1 MRTSV
6 LYFLGFLSLCSAE
19 ISAQRQQVTEFYRP
33 PLDIPM
39 EGKITYSYIVGKD
52 GDNIKDGPLSIKASI
67 NNFQRYVQL
76 QKMTING
83 NYNLTANY
91 KNGNMN
97 GALALNSRTTYT
109 HGSRSQVESF
119 TLNGNFKDGIP
130 NGNFVANY
138 VTTVEAKM
146 NVNYNNGKLVGPYMV
161 DYSTA
166 LVDREAIKGT
176 LTQNGELTGR
186 WDFNYIDE
194 RFTYT
199 FLKGVRLSS
208 SGKDSSTPPALV
220 EKARQLANGTITEE
234 KLREQGIMVFEDSIN
249 LGIHTNRI
257 ILRDNVISFRD
268 LRGCD
273 FSTPNFKKFKYLKKM
288 EYLTD
293 EGFNVLISSI
303 RKAIIEND
311 YNVDN
316 FDKLVQCNDHFE
328 RTIATDERGMK
339 YVKTGAYY
347 YYLTTAGEFNGTSID
362 RFYLTKEQAAVL
374 PGKIDEIKRET
385 AVGLMDFLKIA
396 YENEFDRKFGIM
408 KRFDSANPTIKEI
421 TQLYANLSTVRMDT
435 LQTTDD
441 KEFMILEAKNGVFY
455 VKKSAA
461 DELEN
466 YKAKIN
472 QIRRETAVGL
482 MDFLKIAYE
491 NEFDRKFGIMKRFD
505 SANPTI
511 KDITQLYDNLSY
523 VRMDTLQ
530 TTTDKEFMIL
540 EAKNGVFYVKKTAAD
555 ELENYKTKLLNL
567 SKDYF
572 TKLYQQNITIDYNES
587 IMSNIKNLDSILQSL
602 NYLVNKS
609 STSMAYN
616 DYAYK
621 YFCTDGVEDQELW
634 KLELGKRIKKFT
646 KITHIRLTGIDNDTV
661 YCEFTKKGKEVY
673 QTSLKIKDNK
683 ILVTSID
690 FEGAKLISGE

>member
-6 LYFLGFLSLCSAE
+6 LYFLGFLSFCSSE
-19 ISAQRQQVTEFYRP
+19 ISAQRQQVIEFYRP

-91 KNGNMN
+91 KNGDMN
-97 GALALNSRTTYT
+97 GALSLNSRTTYT

-146 NVNYNNGKLVGPYMV
+146 NVNYNNGKLVGSYMV

-234 KLREQGIMVFEDSIN
+234 KLREQGIMVFEDSID

-273 FSTPNFKKFKYLKKM
+273 FSTPNFKKFKYLEKV

-347 YYLTTAGEFNGTSID
+347 YYLTTAGEFKGTSID
-362 RFYLTKEQAAVL
+362 RFYLTKEQAAAL

-385 AVGLMDFLKIA
+385 AIGLMDYLKITSD
-396 YENEFDRKFGIM
+396 Y
-408 KRFDSANPTIKEI
+408 
-421 TQLYANLSTVRMDT
+421 
-435 LQTTDD
+435 
-441 KEFMILEAKNGVFY
+441 
-455 VKKSAA
+455 
-461 DELEN
+461 
-466 YKAKIN
+466 
-472 QIRRETAVGL
+472 
-482 MDFLKIAYE
+482 
-491 NEFDRKFGIMKRFD
+491 EFDRKFGIMKRFD

-511 KDITQLYDNLSY
+511 KDITQLYDNLST

-530 TTTDKEFMIL
+530 TTSDKEFMIL
-540 EAKNGVFYVKKTAAD
+540 EAKNGVFYVKKSAAD

-572 TKLYQQNITIDYNES
+572 AKLYQQNITMDYNES
-587 IMSNIKNLDSILQSL
+587 IIGNIKNLDSILQSL

-646 KITHIRLTGIDNDTV
+646 KITHIRLTRIDNDTV

-673 QTSLKIKDNK
+673 QTSVKIKDNK

>member
-1 MRTSV
+1 MAHVRRWR
-6 LYFLGFLSLCSAE
+6 A
-19 ISAQRQQVTEFYRP
+19 
-33 PLDIPM
+33 
-39 EGKITYSYIVGKD
+39 
-52 GDNIKDGPLSIKASI
+52 
-67 NNFQRYVQL
+67 
-76 QKMTING
+76 
-83 NYNLTANY
+83 
-91 KNGNMN
+91 
-97 GALALNSRTTYT
+97 
-109 HGSRSQVESF
+109 F

-234 KLREQGIMVFEDSIN
+234 KLREQGIMVFEDSID

-257 ILRDNVISFRD
+257 ILRDNIISFRD

-273 FSTPNFKKFKYLKKM
+273 FSTPNFKKFKYLEKV

-293 EGFNVLISSI
+293 EGFNYLISTV
-303 RKAIIEND
+303 RNAIVRNEYNIND
-311 YNVDN
+311 
-316 FDKLVQCNDHFE
+316 FGTLSSSNDHFE
-328 RTIATDERGMK
+328 RVIGTDDKGLK
-339 YVKTGAYY
+339 YVKAQNWIYH
-347 YYLTTAGEFNGTSID
+347 LTTIGEFKGKLYD
-362 RFYLTKEQAAVL
+362 KVYLTKAQAAAL
-374 PGKIDEIKRET
+374 PGKIDEIKRE
-385 AVGLMDFLKIA
+385 I
-396 YENEFDRKFGIM
+396 
-408 KRFDSANPTIKEI
+408 
-421 TQLYANLSTVRMDT
+421 
-435 LQTTDD
+435 
-441 KEFMILEAKNGVFY
+441 
-455 VKKSAA
+455 
-461 DELEN
+461 
-466 YKAKIN
+466 
-472 QIRRETAVGL
+472 AVGL

-511 KDITQLYDNLSY
+511 KDITQLYDNLST

-530 TTTDKEFMIL
+530 TTADKEFMIL
-540 EAKNGVFYVKKTAAD
+540 ETKTGVFYVKKSAAD

-587 IMSNIKNLDSILQSL
+587 IIGNIKNLDSILQCL

-621 YFCTDGVEDQELW
+621 YFCTDGVEDQEYW

-646 KITHIRLTGIDNDTV
+646 KITHICLTGIDNDTV
-661 YCEFTKKGKEVY
+661 YCEFTRKGKEVY
-673 QTSLKIKDNK
+673 QTSVKIKDNK

>member
-1 MRTSV
+1 MRSSV

-52 GDNIKDGPLSIKASI
+52 GENIKDGPLSIKASL
-67 NNFQRYVQL
+67 NNFERYVQL

-97 GALALNSRTTYT
+97 GTLALNSRTTYT

-176 LTQNGELTGR
+176 LTQSGELTGR

-347 YYLTTAGEFNGTSID
+347 YYLTTAGEFKGTSID
-362 RFYLTKEQAAVL
+362 RFYLTKEQAAAL

-385 AVGLMDFLKIA
+385 AIGLMDYLKINSD
-396 YENEFDRKFGIM
+396 Y
-408 KRFDSANPTIKEI
+408 
-421 TQLYANLSTVRMDT
+421 
-435 LQTTDD
+435 
-441 KEFMILEAKNGVFY
+441 
-455 VKKSAA
+455 
-461 DELEN
+461 
-466 YKAKIN
+466 
-472 QIRRETAVGL
+472 
-482 MDFLKIAYE
+482 
-491 NEFDRKFGIMKRFD
+491 EFDRKFGIMKRFD

-587 IMSNIKNLDSILQSL
+587 IMSNIKNLDSILQCL

-621 YFCTDGVEDQELW
+621 YFCTDGVEDQEFW

>member
-6 LYFLGFLSLCSAE
+6 LYFLGFLSFCSSE
-19 ISAQRQQVTEFYRP
+19 ISAQRQQVIEFYRP

-91 KNGNMN
+91 KNGDMN
-97 GALALNSRTTYT
+97 GALSLNSRTTYT

-146 NVNYNNGKLVGPYMV
+146 NVNYNNGKLVGSYMV

-234 KLREQGIMVFEDSIN
+234 KLREQGIMVFEDSID

-347 YYLTTAGEFNGTSID
+347 YYLTTAGEFKGTSID
-362 RFYLTKEQAAVL
+362 RFYLTKEQAAAL

-385 AVGLMDFLKIA
+385 AIGLMDFLKIA
-396 YENEFDRKFGIM
+396 YDYEFDRKFGIM

-421 TQLYANLSTVRMDT
+421 TQLY
-435 LQTTDD
+435 
-441 KEFMILEAKNGVFY
+441 
-455 VKKSAA
+455 
-461 DELEN
+461 
-466 YKAKIN
+466 
-472 QIRRETAVGL
+472 
-482 MDFLKIAYE
+482 
-491 NEFDRKFGIMKRFD
+491 
-505 SANPTI
+505 
-511 KDITQLYDNLSY
+511 DNLSS

-540 EAKNGVFYVKKTAAD
+540 EAKNGVYYVKKSAAE
-555 ELENYKTKLLNL
+555 ELDNYKTKLLNL

-572 TKLYQQNITIDYNES
+572 AKLYQQNITIDYNES
-587 IMSNIKNLDSILQSL
+587 IMSNIKNLDSILQCL

-646 KITHIRLTGIDNDTV
+646 KITHIRLTRIDNDTV

-673 QTSLKIKDNK
+673 QTSVKIKDNK

>member
-91 KNGNMN
+91 KNGDMN
-97 GALALNSRTTYT
+97 GALSLNSRTTYT

-220 EKARQLANGTITEE
+220 EKARQFANGTITEE
-234 KLREQGIMVFEDSIN
+234 KLRGQGIMVFEDSID

-273 FSTPNFKKFKYLKKM
+273 FSTPNFKKFKYLEKV

-293 EGFNVLISSI
+293 EGFNVLINSI
-303 RKAIIEND
+303 RNAIIEND

-347 YYLTTAGEFNGTSID
+347 YYLTTAGEFKGKSID
-362 RFYLTKEQAAVL
+362 RFYLTKEQAAAL

-385 AVGLMDFLKIA
+385 AVGLMDFLKITSD
-396 YENEFDRKFGIM
+396 Y
-408 KRFDSANPTIKEI
+408 
-421 TQLYANLSTVRMDT
+421 
-435 LQTTDD
+435 
-441 KEFMILEAKNGVFY
+441 
-455 VKKSAA
+455 
-461 DELEN
+461 
-466 YKAKIN
+466 
-472 QIRRETAVGL
+472 
-482 MDFLKIAYE
+482 
-491 NEFDRKFGIMKRFD
+491 EFDRKFGIMKRFD

-511 KDITQLYDNLSY
+511 KDITQLYANLST

-530 TTTDKEFMIL
+530 TTSDKEFMIL
-540 EAKNGVFYVKKTAAD
+540 ETKTGVFYVKKTAAD

-587 IMSNIKNLDSILQSL
+587 IIGNIKNLDSILQSL

-621 YFCTDGVEDQELW
+621 YFCTDGVEDQEFW

-673 QTSLKIKDNK
+673 QTSVKIKGNK

>member
-1 MRTSV
+1 MRSSV

-52 GDNIKDGPLSIKASI
+52 GENIKDGPLSIKASL
-67 NNFQRYVQL
+67 NNFERYVQL

-97 GALALNSRTTYT
+97 GALTLNSRTTYT

-176 LTQNGELTGR
+176 LTQSGELTGR

-347 YYLTTAGEFNGTSID
+347 YYLTTAGEFKGTSID

-396 YENEFDRKFGIM
+396 YD
-408 KRFDSANPTIKEI
+408 
-421 TQLYANLSTVRMDT
+421 Y
-435 LQTTDD
+435 
-441 KEFMILEAKNGVFY
+441 
-455 VKKSAA
+455 
-461 DELEN
+461 
-466 YKAKIN
+466 
-472 QIRRETAVGL
+472 
-482 MDFLKIAYE
+482 
-491 NEFDRKFGIMKRFD
+491 EFDRKFGIMKRFD

-511 KDITQLYDNLSY
+511 KDITQLYDNLSS

-572 TKLYQQNITIDYNES
+572 AKLYQQNITIDYNES

-621 YFCTDGVEDQELW
+621 YFCTDGVEDQEFW

>member
-91 KNGNMN
+91 KNGDMN
-97 GALALNSRTTYT
+97 GALSLNSRTTYT

-176 LTQNGELTGR
+176 LTQSGELTGR

-199 FLKGVRLSS
+199 FLKGVRLGS

-234 KLREQGIMVFEDSIN
+234 KLRGQGIMVFEDSID
-249 LGIHTNRI
+249 LGVHTNRI

-347 YYLTTAGEFNGTSID
+347 YYLTTAGEFKGTSID
-362 RFYLTKEQAAVL
+362 RFYLTKEQAAAL
-374 PGKIDEIKRET
+374 PGKIDGIKRET
-385 AVGLMDFLKIA
+385 AVGLMDFLK
-396 YENEFDRKFGIM
+396 
-408 KRFDSANPTIKEI
+408 T
-421 TQLYANLSTVRMDT
+421 
-435 LQTTDD
+435 
-441 KEFMILEAKNGVFY
+441 
-455 VKKSAA
+455 
-461 DELEN
+461 
-466 YKAKIN
+466 
-472 QIRRETAVGL
+472 
-482 MDFLKIAYE
+482 AYE

-511 KDITQLYDNLSY
+511 KDITQLYDNLST

-540 EAKNGVFYVKKTAAD
+540 ETKTGVFYVKKSAAD

-587 IMSNIKNLDSILQSL
+587 IIGNIKNLDSILQSL

-646 KITHIRLTGIDNDTV
+646 KITHIRLTRIDNDTV

-673 QTSLKIKDNK
+673 QTSVKIKDNK

>member
-6 LYFLGFLSLCSAE
+6 LFYIGILLLSSAE

-33 PLDIPM
+33 PLNVPM

-52 GDNIKDGPLSIKASI
+52 GDNIKDGPLSIKASL
-67 NNFQRYVQL
+67 NNFERYVQL

-91 KNGNMN
+91 KNGDMN
-97 GALALNSRTTYT
+97 GALTLNSRTTYT

-119 TLNGNFKDGIP
+119 TLKGNFKNGIP

-303 RKAIIEND
+303 RNAIIEND

-339 YVKTGAYY
+339 YVKTGAYF
-347 YYLTTAGEFNGTSID
+347 YYLTTAGEFKGTSID
-362 RFYLTKEQAAVL
+362 RFYLTKEQAAAL

-385 AVGLMDFLKIA
+385 AVGLMNFLKIA
-396 YENEFDRKFGIM
+396 YD
-408 KRFDSANPTIKEI
+408 
-421 TQLYANLSTVRMDT
+421 Y
-435 LQTTDD
+435 
-441 KEFMILEAKNGVFY
+441 
-455 VKKSAA
+455 
-461 DELEN
+461 
-466 YKAKIN
+466 
-472 QIRRETAVGL
+472 
-482 MDFLKIAYE
+482 
-491 NEFDRKFGIMKRFD
+491 EFDRKFGIMKRFD

-511 KDITQLYDNLSY
+511 KDITQLYANLST

-530 TTTDKEFMIL
+530 TTADKEFMIL
-540 EAKNGVFYVKKTAAD
+540 ETKNGIFYVKKSAAD

-587 IMSNIKNLDSILQSL
+587 IIGNIKNLDSILQCL

-621 YFCTDGVEDQELW
+621 YFCTDGVEDQEYW

-646 KITHIRLTGIDNDTV
+646 KITHIRLTGIENDTV
-661 YCEFTKKGKEVY
+661 YCEFTRKDKEVY
-673 QTSLKIKDNK
+673 QTSVKIKDNK
-683 ILVTSID
+683 ILVVSID
-690 FEGAKLISGE
+690 FDGAKLISGE

>member
-67 NNFQRYVQL
+67 NNFERYVQL

-97 GALALNSRTTYT
+97 GALSLNSRTTYT

-138 VTTVEAKM
+138 ETTVEAKM

-208 SGKDSSTPPALV
+208 SSKDSSTPPALV

-234 KLREQGIMVFEDSIN
+234 KLREQGIMVFEDSID
-249 LGIHTNRI
+249 LGVHTNRI

-273 FSTPNFKKFKYLKKM
+273 FSTPNFKKFKYLEKV

-293 EGFNVLISSI
+293 EGFNYLISTV
-303 RKAIIEND
+303 RNAIVRNEYNIND
-311 YNVDN
+311 
-316 FDKLVQCNDHFE
+316 FGTLSSSNDHFE
-328 RTIATDERGMK
+328 RVIGTDDKGLK
-339 YVKTGAYY
+339 YVKAQNWIYH
-347 YYLTTAGEFNGTSID
+347 LTTIGEFKGKLYD
-362 RFYLTKEQAAVL
+362 KVYLTKAQAAAL
-374 PGKIDEIKRET
+374 PGKIDEIK
-385 AVGLMDFLKIA
+385 
-396 YENEFDRKFGIM
+396 
-408 KRFDSANPTIKEI
+408 
-421 TQLYANLSTVRMDT
+421 
-435 LQTTDD
+435 
-441 KEFMILEAKNGVFY
+441 
-455 VKKSAA
+455 
-461 DELEN
+461 
-466 YKAKIN
+466 
-472 QIRRETAVGL
+472 RETAVGL

-511 KDITQLYDNLSY
+511 KDITQLYDNLST

-530 TTTDKEFMIL
+530 TTADKEFMIL
-540 EAKNGVFYVKKTAAD
+540 ETKTGVFYVKKSAAD

-587 IMSNIKNLDSILQSL
+587 IIGNIKNLDSILQCL

-673 QTSLKIKDNK
+673 QTSVKIKDNK

-690 FEGAKLISGE
+690 FEMAKLISGE

>member
-6 LYFLGFLSLCSAE
+6 LFSIGILLLSSAE
-19 ISAQRQQVTEFYRP
+19 IFAQRQQVTEFYRP
-33 PLDIPM
+33 PLDVPM

-52 GDNIKDGPLSIKASI
+52 GDNIKDGPLSIKASL
-67 NNFQRYVQL
+67 NNFERYVQL

-97 GALALNSRTTYT
+97 GTLALNSRTTYT

-146 NVNYNNGKLVGPYMV
+146 NVNYYNGKLVGPYMV

-199 FLKGVRLSS
+199 FLKGVRLST

-257 ILRDNVISFRD
+257 ILRDNVVSFRD

-303 RKAIIEND
+303 KNAIIEND

-347 YYLTTAGEFNGTSID
+347 YYLTTAGEFKGTSID
-362 RFYLTKEQAAVL
+362 RFYLTKEQAAAL
-374 PGKIDEIKRET
+374 HGKIDEIKRET
-385 AVGLMDFLKIA
+385 AVGLMDYLKIA
-396 YENEFDRKFGIM
+396 YDYEFDRKFGIM

-421 TQLYANLSTVRMDT
+421 TQLYDNLSSVRMDT
-435 LQTTDD
+435 LQTTSD

-461 DELEN
+461 EELN
-466 YKAKIN
+466 
-472 QIRRETAVGL
+472 
-482 MDFLKIAYE
+482 
-491 NEFDRKFGIMKRFD
+491 
-505 SANPTI
+505 
-511 KDITQLYDNLSY
+511 
-523 VRMDTLQ
+523 
-530 TTTDKEFMIL
+530 
-540 EAKNGVFYVKKTAAD
+540 
-555 ELENYKTKLLNL
+555 NYKTKLLNL

-572 TKLYQQNITIDYNES
+572 AKLYQQNITIDYNES
-587 IMSNIKNLDSILQSL
+587 IIGNIKNLDSILQCL

-621 YFCTDGVEDQELW
+621 YFCTDGVEDQEFW

-673 QTSLKIKDNK
+673 QTSVKIKDNK

>member
-52 GDNIKDGPLSIKASI
+52 GENIKDGPLSIKASI

-91 KNGNMN
+91 KNGDMN

-234 KLREQGIMVFEDSIN
+234 KLREQGIMVLEDSID
-249 LGIHTNRI
+249 LGVHTNRI

-273 FSTPNFKKFKYLKKM
+273 FSTPNFKKFKYLEKV

-293 EGFNVLISSI
+293 EGFNYLISTV
-303 RKAIIEND
+303 RNAIVRNEYNIND
-311 YNVDN
+311 
-316 FDKLVQCNDHFE
+316 FGTLSSSNDHFQ
-328 RTIATDERGMK
+328 RVIGTDDKGLK
-339 YVKTGAYY
+339 YVKAQNWIYH
-347 YYLTTAGEFNGTSID
+347 LTTIGEFKGKLYD
-362 RFYLTKEQAAVL
+362 KVYLTKEQAAAL
-374 PGKIDEIKRET
+374 SGKIDEIKRET
-385 AVGLMDFLKIA
+385 AIGLMDFLKIA
-396 YENEFDRKFGIM
+396 YD
-408 KRFDSANPTIKEI
+408 
-421 TQLYANLSTVRMDT
+421 Y
-435 LQTTDD
+435 
-441 KEFMILEAKNGVFY
+441 
-455 VKKSAA
+455 
-461 DELEN
+461 
-466 YKAKIN
+466 
-472 QIRRETAVGL
+472 
-482 MDFLKIAYE
+482 
-491 NEFDRKFGIMKRFD
+491 EFDRKFGIMKRFD

-511 KDITQLYDNLSY
+511 KDITQLYDNLST

-530 TTTDKEFMIL
+530 TTSDNEFMIL
-540 EAKNGVFYVKKTAAD
+540 ETKTGVFYVKKSAAD

-572 TKLYQQNITIDYNES
+572 AKLYQQNITIDYNES
-587 IMSNIKNLDSILQSL
+587 IIGNIKNLDSILQSL

>member
-1 MRTSV
+1 MRSSV

-33 PLDIPM
+33 PLGIPM

-234 KLREQGIMVFEDSIN
+234 KLRGQGIMVFEDSID

-273 FSTPNFKKFKYLKKM
+273 FSTPNFKKFKYLEKV

-293 EGFNVLISSI
+293 EGFNYLISTI
-303 RKAIIEND
+303 RNAIVRNEYNIND
-311 YNVDN
+311 
-316 FDKLVQCNDHFE
+316 FGTLSSSNDHFE
-328 RTIATDERGMK
+328 RVIGTDDKGLK
-339 YVKTGAYY
+339 YVKAQNWIYH
-347 YYLTTAGEFNGTSID
+347 LTTIGEFKGKLYD
-362 RFYLTKEQAAVL
+362 KVYLTKAQAAAL
-374 PGKIDEIKRET
+374 PGKIDEIK
-385 AVGLMDFLKIA
+385 
-396 YENEFDRKFGIM
+396 
-408 KRFDSANPTIKEI
+408 
-421 TQLYANLSTVRMDT
+421 
-435 LQTTDD
+435 
-441 KEFMILEAKNGVFY
+441 
-455 VKKSAA
+455 
-461 DELEN
+461 
-466 YKAKIN
+466 
-472 QIRRETAVGL
+472 RETAVGL

-511 KDITQLYDNLSY
+511 KDITQLYDNLST

-530 TTTDKEFMIL
+530 TTADKEFMIL
-540 EAKNGVFYVKKTAAD
+540 ETKTGVFYVKKSAAD

-572 TKLYQQNITIDYNES
+572 AKLYQQNITIDYNES
-587 IMSNIKNLDSILQSL
+587 IIGNIKSLDSILQSL

-621 YFCTDGVEDQELW
+621 YFCTDGVEDQEYW

-673 QTSLKIKDNK
+673 QTSVKIKDNK

>member
-1 MRTSV
+1 MRISV
-6 LYFLGFLSLCSAE
+6 LYLLGFLSLCSAE

-67 NNFQRYVQL
+67 NNFERYVQL

-176 LTQNGELTGR
+176 LTQSGELTGR

-234 KLREQGIMVFEDSIN
+234 KLRGQGIMVFEDSID
-249 LGIHTNRI
+249 LGVHTNRI

-273 FSTPNFKKFKYLKKM
+273 FSTPNFKKFKYLEKV

-293 EGFNVLISSI
+293 EGFDYLISTV
-303 RKAIIEND
+303 RNAIVRNEYNIND
-311 YNVDN
+311 
-316 FDKLVQCNDHFE
+316 FGTLSSSNDHFE
-328 RTIATDERGMK
+328 RVIGTDDKGLK
-339 YVKTGAYY
+339 YVKAQNWIYH
-347 YYLTTAGEFNGTSID
+347 LTTIGEFKGKLYD
-362 RFYLTKEQAAVL
+362 KVYLTKEQAAAL

-396 YENEFDRKFGIM
+396 YD
-408 KRFDSANPTIKEI
+408 
-421 TQLYANLSTVRMDT
+421 Y
-435 LQTTDD
+435 
-441 KEFMILEAKNGVFY
+441 
-455 VKKSAA
+455 
-461 DELEN
+461 
-466 YKAKIN
+466 
-472 QIRRETAVGL
+472 
-482 MDFLKIAYE
+482 
-491 NEFDRKFGIMKRFD
+491 EFDRKFGIMKRFD

-511 KDITQLYDNLSY
+511 KDITQLYANLST

-530 TTTDKEFMIL
+530 TTADKEFMIL
-540 EAKNGVFYVKKTAAD
+540 ETKTGVFYVKKSAAD

-587 IMSNIKNLDSILQSL
+587 IIGNIKNLDSILQSL

-621 YFCTDGVEDQELW
+621 YFCTDGVGDQEYW

-661 YCEFTKKGKEVY
+661 YCEFTRKGKEVY
-673 QTSLKIKDNK
+673 QTSVKIKDNK

>member
-1 MRTSV
+1 MRSSV

-67 NNFQRYVQL
+67 NNFERYVQL

-97 GALALNSRTTYT
+97 GALSLNSRTTYT

-208 SGKDSSTPPALV
+208 SSKDSSTPPALV

-234 KLREQGIMVFEDSIN
+234 KLREQGIMVFEDSID
-249 LGIHTNRI
+249 LGVHANRI

-273 FSTPNFKKFKYLKKM
+273 FSTPNFKKFKYLEKV

-293 EGFNVLISSI
+293 EGFNYLISTV
-303 RKAIIEND
+303 RNAIVRNEYNIND
-311 YNVDN
+311 
-316 FDKLVQCNDHFE
+316 FGTLSSSNDHFE
-328 RTIATDERGMK
+328 RVIGTDDKGLK
-339 YVKTGAYY
+339 YVKAQNWIYH
-347 YYLTTAGEFNGTSID
+347 LTTIGEFKGKLYD
-362 RFYLTKEQAAVL
+362 KVYLTKEQAAAL
-374 PGKIDEIKRET
+374 PGKIDGIKRET
-385 AVGLMDFLKIA
+385 AI
-396 YENEFDRKFGIM
+396 
-408 KRFDSANPTIKEI
+408 
-421 TQLYANLSTVRMDT
+421 
-435 LQTTDD
+435 
-441 KEFMILEAKNGVFY
+441 
-455 VKKSAA
+455 
-461 DELEN
+461 
-466 YKAKIN
+466 
-472 QIRRETAVGL
+472 GL

-511 KDITQLYDNLSY
+511 KDITQLYDNLST

-530 TTTDKEFMIL
+530 TTSDKEFMIL
-540 EAKNGVFYVKKTAAD
+540 EAKNGVFYVKKSAAD
-555 ELENYKTKLLNL
+555 ELDNYKTKLLNL

-587 IMSNIKNLDSILQSL
+587 IIGNIKNLDSILQSL

-621 YFCTDGVEDQELW
+621 YFCTDGVEDQKYW

-673 QTSLKIKDNK
+673 QTSVKIKDNK

>member
-6 LYFLGFLSLCSAE
+6 LYFLGFLSLYSAE

-91 KNGNMN
+91 KNGDMN
-97 GALALNSRTTYT
+97 GVLTLNSRTTYT

-234 KLREQGIMVFEDSIN
+234 KLREQGIMVFEDSID

-273 FSTPNFKKFKYLKKM
+273 FSTPNFKKFRYLEKV

-293 EGFNVLISSI
+293 EGFGYLISTV
-303 RKAIIEND
+303 RNAIVRNEYNIND
-311 YNVDN
+311 
-316 FDKLVQCNDHFE
+316 FGTLSSSNDHFE
-328 RTIATDERGMK
+328 RVIGTDDKGVK
-339 YVKTGAYY
+339 YVKAQNWIYH
-347 YYLTTAGEFNGTSID
+347 LTTIGEFKGKLYD
-362 RFYLTKEQAAVL
+362 KVYLTKEQAAAL

-385 AVGLMDFLKIA
+385 AIGLMDFLKIA
-396 YENEFDRKFGIM
+396 YD
-408 KRFDSANPTIKEI
+408 
-421 TQLYANLSTVRMDT
+421 Y
-435 LQTTDD
+435 
-441 KEFMILEAKNGVFY
+441 
-455 VKKSAA
+455 
-461 DELEN
+461 
-466 YKAKIN
+466 
-472 QIRRETAVGL
+472 
-482 MDFLKIAYE
+482 
-491 NEFDRKFGIMKRFD
+491 EFDRKFGIMKRFD

-511 KDITQLYDNLSY
+511 KDITQLYDNLST

-530 TTTDKEFMIL
+530 TTSDKEFMIL
-540 EAKNGVFYVKKTAAD
+540 EAKNGVFYVKKSAAD
-555 ELENYKTKLLNL
+555 ELKNYKTKLLNL

-572 TKLYQQNITIDYNES
+572 TKLYQRNITIDYNES
-587 IMSNIKNLDSILQSL
+587 IIGNIKNLDSILQSL

-621 YFCTDGVEDQELW
+621 YFCTDGVEDQEYW

-661 YCEFTKKGKEVY
+661 YCEFTRKGKEVY
-673 QTSLKIKDNK
+673 QTSVKIKDNK

>member
-1 MRTSV
+1 MRSSV

-52 GDNIKDGPLSIKASI
+52 GENIKDGPLSIKASL
-67 NNFQRYVQL
+67 NNFERYVQL

-91 KNGNMN
+91 KNGDMN
-97 GALALNSRTTYT
+97 GALTLNSRTTYT

-176 LTQNGELTGR
+176 LTQSGELTGR

-234 KLREQGIMVFEDSIN
+234 KLRGQGIMVFEDSID

-257 ILRDNVISFRD
+257 ILRDNVVSFRD

-328 RTIATDERGMK
+328 RTIATDEKGMK

-347 YYLTTAGEFNGTSID
+347 YYLTTAGEFKGTSID
-362 RFYLTKEQAAVL
+362 RFYLTKEQAAAL

-396 YENEFDRKFGIM
+396 YDYEFDRKFGIM

-435 LQTTDD
+435 LQTTD
-441 KEFMILEAKNGVFY
+441 
-455 VKKSAA
+455 
-461 DELEN
+461 
-466 YKAKIN
+466 
-472 QIRRETAVGL
+472 
-482 MDFLKIAYE
+482 
-491 NEFDRKFGIMKRFD
+491 
-505 SANPTI
+505 
-511 KDITQLYDNLSY
+511 
-523 VRMDTLQ
+523 
-530 TTTDKEFMIL
+530 DKEFMIL

-621 YFCTDGVEDQELW
+621 YFCTDGVEDQEFW

>member
-6 LYFLGFLSLCSAE
+6 LFSIGILLLSSAE

-33 PLDIPM
+33 PLDVPM

-52 GDNIKDGPLSIKASI
+52 GENIKDGPLSIKASI

-91 KNGNMN
+91 KNGDMN
-97 GALALNSRTTYT
+97 GALTLNSRTTYT

-176 LTQNGELTGR
+176 LTQSGELTGR

-234 KLREQGIMVFEDSIN
+234 KLREQGIMVFEDSID
-249 LGIHTNRI
+249 LGVHANRI

-347 YYLTTAGEFNGTSID
+347 YYLTTAGEFKGKSID
-362 RFYLTKEQAAVL
+362 RFYLTKEQAAAL

-396 YENEFDRKFGIM
+396 YDYEFDRKFGIM

-435 LQTTDD
+435 LQTT
-441 KEFMILEAKNGVFY
+441 
-455 VKKSAA
+455 
-461 DELEN
+461 
-466 YKAKIN
+466 
-472 QIRRETAVGL
+472 
-482 MDFLKIAYE
+482 
-491 NEFDRKFGIMKRFD
+491 
-505 SANPTI
+505 
-511 KDITQLYDNLSY
+511 
-523 VRMDTLQ
+523 
-530 TTTDKEFMIL
+530 TDKEFMIL
-540 EAKNGVFYVKKTAAD
+540 EAKNGVYYVKKSAAE
-555 ELENYKTKLLNL
+555 ELDNYKTKLLNL

-572 TKLYQQNITIDYNES
+572 AKLYQQNITIDYNES
-587 IMSNIKNLDSILQSL
+587 IMSNIKNLDPILQCL

-634 KLELGKRIKKFT
+634 RLELGKRIKKFT

>member
-52 GDNIKDGPLSIKASI
+52 GDNIKDGQLSIKASI
-67 NNFQRYVQL
+67 NNFERYVQL

-97 GALALNSRTTYT
+97 GALSLNSRTTYT

-234 KLREQGIMVFEDSIN
+234 KLREQGIMVFEDSID
-249 LGIHTNRI
+249 LGVHTNRI

-273 FSTPNFKKFKYLKKM
+273 FSTPNFKKFKYLEKV

-293 EGFNVLISSI
+293 EGFNYLISTV
-303 RKAIIEND
+303 RNAIVRNEYNIND
-311 YNVDN
+311 
-316 FDKLVQCNDHFE
+316 FGTLSSSNDHFE
-328 RTIATDERGMK
+328 RVIGTDDKGLK
-339 YVKTGAYY
+339 YVKAQNWIYH
-347 YYLTTAGEFNGTSID
+347 LTTIGEFKGKLYD
-362 RFYLTKEQAAVL
+362 KVYLTKEQAAAL
-374 PGKIDEIKRET
+374 PGKIDGIKRET
-385 AVGLMDFLKIA
+385 AIGLMDFLKIA
-396 YENEFDRKFGIM
+396 YD
-408 KRFDSANPTIKEI
+408 
-421 TQLYANLSTVRMDT
+421 Y
-435 LQTTDD
+435 
-441 KEFMILEAKNGVFY
+441 
-455 VKKSAA
+455 
-461 DELEN
+461 
-466 YKAKIN
+466 
-472 QIRRETAVGL
+472 
-482 MDFLKIAYE
+482 
-491 NEFDRKFGIMKRFD
+491 EFDRKFGIMKRFD

-511 KDITQLYDNLSY
+511 KDITQLYANLST

-530 TTTDKEFMIL
+530 TTSDKEFMIL
-540 EAKNGVFYVKKTAAD
+540 EAKNGVFYVKKSAAD
-555 ELENYKTKLLNL
+555 ELDNYKTKLLNL

-572 TKLYQQNITIDYNES
+572 IKLYQQNITIDYNES
-587 IMSNIKNLDSILQSL
+587 IIGNIKNLDSILQCL

-621 YFCTDGVEDQELW
+621 YFCTDGVEDQEYW

-646 KITHIRLTGIDNDTV
+646 KITHIRLTRIDNDTV
-661 YCEFTKKGKEVY
+661 YCEFTKKGKEIY

>member
-1 MRTSV
+1 MRSSV

-52 GDNIKDGPLSIKASI
+52 GENIKDGPLSIKASL
-67 NNFQRYVQL
+67 NNFERYVQL

-91 KNGNMN
+91 KNGDMN
-97 GALALNSRTTYT
+97 GALTLNSRTTYT

-176 LTQNGELTGR
+176 LTQSGELTGR

-347 YYLTTAGEFNGTSID
+347 YYLTTAGEFKGTSID

-396 YENEFDRKFGIM
+396 YD
-408 KRFDSANPTIKEI
+408 
-421 TQLYANLSTVRMDT
+421 Y
-435 LQTTDD
+435 
-441 KEFMILEAKNGVFY
+441 
-455 VKKSAA
+455 
-461 DELEN
+461 
-466 YKAKIN
+466 
-472 QIRRETAVGL
+472 
-482 MDFLKIAYE
+482 
-491 NEFDRKFGIMKRFD
+491 EFDRKFGIMKRFD

-511 KDITQLYDNLSY
+511 KDITQLYDNLSS

-621 YFCTDGVEDQELW
+621 YFCTDGVEDQEFW

>member
-19 ISAQRQQVTEFYRP
+19 ISAQRQQVTEFYRL

-234 KLREQGIMVFEDSIN
+234 KLREQGIMVFEDSID
-249 LGIHTNRI
+249 LGVHTNRI

-273 FSTPNFKKFKYLKKM
+273 FSTPNFKKFKYLEKV

-293 EGFNVLISSI
+293 EGFNVLINSI
-303 RKAIIEND
+303 RNAIIEND

-347 YYLTTAGEFNGTSID
+347 YYLTTAGEFKGKSID
-362 RFYLTKEQAAVL
+362 RFYLTKEQAAAL

-385 AVGLMDFLKIA
+385 AVGLMDFLKITSD
-396 YENEFDRKFGIM
+396 Y
-408 KRFDSANPTIKEI
+408 
-421 TQLYANLSTVRMDT
+421 
-435 LQTTDD
+435 
-441 KEFMILEAKNGVFY
+441 
-455 VKKSAA
+455 
-461 DELEN
+461 
-466 YKAKIN
+466 
-472 QIRRETAVGL
+472 
-482 MDFLKIAYE
+482 
-491 NEFDRKFGIMKRFD
+491 EFDRKFGIMKRFD

-511 KDITQLYDNLSY
+511 KDITQLYANLST

-530 TTTDKEFMIL
+530 TTADKEFMIL
-540 EAKNGVFYVKKTAAD
+540 KAKNGVFYVKKSAAD

-572 TKLYQQNITIDYNES
+572 AKLYQQNITIDYNES
-587 IMSNIKNLDSILQSL
+587 IIGNIKSLDSILQCL

-609 STSMAYN
+609 STSMTYN

-621 YFCTDGVEDQELW
+621 YFCTDGVEDQEFW

-673 QTSLKIKDNK
+673 QTSVKIKDNK

>member
-6 LYFLGFLSLCSAE
+6 LYFLGFLSFCSSE
-19 ISAQRQQVTEFYRP
+19 ISAQRQQVIEFYRP

-91 KNGNMN
+91 KNGDMN
-97 GALALNSRTTYT
+97 GALSLNSRTTYT

-146 NVNYNNGKLVGPYMV
+146 NVNYNNGKLVGSYMV

-234 KLREQGIMVFEDSIN
+234 KLREQGIMVFEDSID

-273 FSTPNFKKFKYLKKM
+273 FSTPNFKKFKYLEKV

-293 EGFNVLISSI
+293 EGFDYLISTI
-303 RKAIIEND
+303 RNAIVRNEYNIND
-311 YNVDN
+311 
-316 FDKLVQCNDHFE
+316 FGTLSSSNDHFQ
-328 RTIATDERGMK
+328 RVIGTDDKGLK
-339 YVKTGAYY
+339 YVKAQNWIYH
-347 YYLTTAGEFNGTSID
+347 LTTIGEFKGKLYD
-362 RFYLTKEQAAVL
+362 KVYLTKEQAAAL
-374 PGKIDEIKRET
+374 PGKIDEIKRE
-385 AVGLMDFLKIA
+385 I
-396 YENEFDRKFGIM
+396 
-408 KRFDSANPTIKEI
+408 
-421 TQLYANLSTVRMDT
+421 
-435 LQTTDD
+435 
-441 KEFMILEAKNGVFY
+441 
-455 VKKSAA
+455 
-461 DELEN
+461 
-466 YKAKIN
+466 
-472 QIRRETAVGL
+472 AVGL

-511 KDITQLYDNLSY
+511 KDITQLYDNLST

-530 TTTDKEFMIL
+530 TTSDKEFMIL
-540 EAKNGVFYVKKTAAD
+540 EAKNGVFYVKKSAAD
-555 ELENYKTKLLNL
+555 ELDNYKTKLLNL

-587 IMSNIKNLDSILQSL
+587 IIGNIKNLESILQSL

-646 KITHIRLTGIDNDTV
+646 KITHIRLTRIDNDTV

-673 QTSLKIKDNK
+673 QTSVKIKDNK

>member
-1 MRTSV
+1 MRSSV

-52 GDNIKDGPLSIKASI
+52 GENIKDGPLSIKASL
-67 NNFQRYVQL
+67 NNFERYVQL

-91 KNGNMN
+91 KNGDMN
-97 GALALNSRTTYT
+97 GALTLNSRTTYT

-176 LTQNGELTGR
+176 LTQSGELTGR

-208 SGKDSSTPPALV
+208 SGKDSSTPPTLV

-234 KLREQGIMVFEDSIN
+234 KLRGQGIMVFEDSID

-257 ILRDNVISFRD
+257 ILRDNVVSFRD

-347 YYLTTAGEFNGTSID
+347 YYLTTAGEFKGTSID

-374 PGKIDEIKRET
+374 PGKIDEIK
-385 AVGLMDFLKIA
+385 
-396 YENEFDRKFGIM
+396 
-408 KRFDSANPTIKEI
+408 
-421 TQLYANLSTVRMDT
+421 
-435 LQTTDD
+435 
-441 KEFMILEAKNGVFY
+441 
-455 VKKSAA
+455 
-461 DELEN
+461 
-466 YKAKIN
+466 
-472 QIRRETAVGL
+472 RETAVGL

-621 YFCTDGVEDQELW
+621 YFCTDGVEDQEFW

>member
-6 LYFLGFLSLCSAE
+6 LFSIGILLLSSAE
-19 ISAQRQQVTEFYRP
+19 ILAQRQQVTEFYRP

-52 GDNIKDGPLSIKASI
+52 GDNIKDGPLSIKASL
-67 NNFQRYVQL
+67 NNFERYVQL

-97 GALALNSRTTYT
+97 GTLALNSRTTYT

-138 VTTVEAKM
+138 LTTVEAKM

-199 FLKGVRLSS
+199 FLKGVRLST

-257 ILRDNVISFRD
+257 ILRDNVVSFRD

-303 RKAIIEND
+303 RNAIIEND

-347 YYLTTAGEFNGTSID
+347 YYLTTAGEFKGTSID
-362 RFYLTKEQAAVL
+362 RFYLTKEQAAAL
-374 PGKIDEIKRET
+374 HGKIDEIKRET

-396 YENEFDRKFGIM
+396 YDYEFDRKFGIM

-421 TQLYANLSTVRMDT
+421 TQLYDNLSSVRMDT
-435 LQTTDD
+435 LQTTSD

-461 DELEN
+461 EELN
-466 YKAKIN
+466 
-472 QIRRETAVGL
+472 
-482 MDFLKIAYE
+482 
-491 NEFDRKFGIMKRFD
+491 
-505 SANPTI
+505 
-511 KDITQLYDNLSY
+511 
-523 VRMDTLQ
+523 
-530 TTTDKEFMIL
+530 
-540 EAKNGVFYVKKTAAD
+540 
-555 ELENYKTKLLNL
+555 NYKTKLLNL

-587 IMSNIKNLDSILQSL
+587 IIGNIKNLDSILQCL

-621 YFCTDGVEDQELW
+621 YFCTDGVEDQEFW

-673 QTSLKIKDNK
+673 QTSVKIKDNK

>member
-1 MRTSV
+1 MRSSV

-52 GDNIKDGPLSIKASI
+52 GENIKDGPLSIKASL
-67 NNFQRYVQL
+67 NNFERYVQL

-97 GALALNSRTTYT
+97 GTLALNSRTTYT

-176 LTQNGELTGR
+176 LTQSGELTGR

-347 YYLTTAGEFNGTSID
+347 YYLTTAGEFKGTSID

-396 YENEFDRKFGIM
+396 YD
-408 KRFDSANPTIKEI
+408 
-421 TQLYANLSTVRMDT
+421 Y
-435 LQTTDD
+435 
-441 KEFMILEAKNGVFY
+441 
-455 VKKSAA
+455 
-461 DELEN
+461 
-466 YKAKIN
+466 
-472 QIRRETAVGL
+472 
-482 MDFLKIAYE
+482 
-491 NEFDRKFGIMKRFD
+491 EFDRKFGIMKRFD

-511 KDITQLYDNLSY
+511 KDITQLYDNLSS

-621 YFCTDGVEDQELW
+621 YFCTDGVEDQEFW

>member
-176 LTQNGELTGR
+176 LTQSGELTGR

-220 EKARQLANGTITEE
+220 EKARQFANGTITEE
-234 KLREQGIMVFEDSIN
+234 KLREQGIMVFEDSID

-273 FSTPNFKKFKYLKKM
+273 FSTPNFKKFKYLEKV

-293 EGFNVLISSI
+293 EGFNVLINSI
-303 RKAIIEND
+303 RNAIIEND

-347 YYLTTAGEFNGTSID
+347 YYLTTAGEFKGKSID
-362 RFYLTKEQAAVL
+362 RFYLTKEQAAAL
-374 PGKIDEIKRET
+374 PGKIDEIK
-385 AVGLMDFLKIA
+385 
-396 YENEFDRKFGIM
+396 
-408 KRFDSANPTIKEI
+408 
-421 TQLYANLSTVRMDT
+421 
-435 LQTTDD
+435 
-441 KEFMILEAKNGVFY
+441 
-455 VKKSAA
+455 
-461 DELEN
+461 
-466 YKAKIN
+466 
-472 QIRRETAVGL
+472 RETAVGL

-511 KDITQLYDNLSY
+511 KDITQLYDNLST

-530 TTTDKEFMIL
+530 TTSDKEFMIL
-540 EAKNGVFYVKKTAAD
+540 KAKNGVFYVKKTAAD

-587 IMSNIKNLDSILQSL
+587 IIGNIKNLDSILQSL

-621 YFCTDGVEDQELW
+621 YFCTDGVEDQEYW

-661 YCEFTKKGKEVY
+661 YCEFTRKGKEVY
-673 QTSLKIKDNK
+673 QTSLKINDNK

-690 FEGAKLISGE
+690 FAGAKLISGE

>member
-97 GALALNSRTTYT
+97 GALTLNSRTTYT

-234 KLREQGIMVFEDSIN
+234 KLRGQGIMVFEDSID

-273 FSTPNFKKFKYLKKM
+273 FSTPNFKKFKYLEKV

-293 EGFNVLISSI
+293 EGFNVLINSI
-303 RKAIIEND
+303 RNAIIEND

-347 YYLTTAGEFNGTSID
+347 YYLTTAGEFKGKSID
-362 RFYLTKEQAAVL
+362 RFYLTKEQAAAL
-374 PGKIDEIKRET
+374 PGKIDEIK
-385 AVGLMDFLKIA
+385 
-396 YENEFDRKFGIM
+396 
-408 KRFDSANPTIKEI
+408 
-421 TQLYANLSTVRMDT
+421 
-435 LQTTDD
+435 
-441 KEFMILEAKNGVFY
+441 
-455 VKKSAA
+455 
-461 DELEN
+461 
-466 YKAKIN
+466 
-472 QIRRETAVGL
+472 RETAVGL

-511 KDITQLYDNLSY
+511 KDITQLYDNLST

-530 TTTDKEFMIL
+530 TTSDKEFMIL
-540 EAKNGVFYVKKTAAD
+540 KAKNGVFYVKKTAAD

-587 IMSNIKNLDSILQSL
+587 IIGNIKNLDSILQSL

>member
-1 MRTSV
+1 MRSSV

-52 GDNIKDGPLSIKASI
+52 GENIKDGPLSIKASL
-67 NNFQRYVQL
+67 NNFERYVQL

-97 GALALNSRTTYT
+97 GTLALNSRTTYT

-176 LTQNGELTGR
+176 LTQSGELTGR

-347 YYLTTAGEFNGTSID
+347 YYLTTAGEFKGTSID

-374 PGKIDEIKRET
+374 PGKIDEIK
-385 AVGLMDFLKIA
+385 
-396 YENEFDRKFGIM
+396 
-408 KRFDSANPTIKEI
+408 
-421 TQLYANLSTVRMDT
+421 
-435 LQTTDD
+435 
-441 KEFMILEAKNGVFY
+441 
-455 VKKSAA
+455 
-461 DELEN
+461 
-466 YKAKIN
+466 
-472 QIRRETAVGL
+472 RETAVGL

-621 YFCTDGVEDQELW
+621 YFCTDGVEDQEFW

>member
-67 NNFQRYVQL
+67 NNFERYVQL

-97 GALALNSRTTYT
+97 GALSLNSRTTYT

-234 KLREQGIMVFEDSIN
+234 KLREQGIMVFEDSID

-273 FSTPNFKKFKYLKKM
+273 FSTPNFKKFKYLEKV

-293 EGFNVLISSI
+293 EGFNYLISTI
-303 RKAIIEND
+303 RNAIVRNEYNIND
-311 YNVDN
+311 
-316 FDKLVQCNDHFE
+316 FGTLSSSNDHFE
-328 RTIATDERGMK
+328 RVIGTDDKGLK
-339 YVKTGAYY
+339 YVKAQNWIYH
-347 YYLTTAGEFNGTSID
+347 LTTIGEFKGKLYD
-362 RFYLTKEQAAVL
+362 KVYLTKEQAAAL

-385 AVGLMDFLKIA
+385 AI
-396 YENEFDRKFGIM
+396 
-408 KRFDSANPTIKEI
+408 
-421 TQLYANLSTVRMDT
+421 
-435 LQTTDD
+435 
-441 KEFMILEAKNGVFY
+441 
-455 VKKSAA
+455 
-461 DELEN
+461 
-466 YKAKIN
+466 
-472 QIRRETAVGL
+472 GL

-511 KDITQLYDNLSY
+511 KDITQLYDNLST

-530 TTTDKEFMIL
+530 TTSDKEFMIL
-540 EAKNGVFYVKKTAAD
+540 EAKNGVFYVKKSAAE
-555 ELENYKTKLLNL
+555 ELDNYKIKLLNL

-572 TKLYQQNITIDYNES
+572 AKLYQQNITIDYNES
-587 IMSNIKNLDSILQSL
+587 IIGNIKNLDSILQSL

-646 KITHIRLTGIDNDTV
+646 KITHIRLTRIDNDTV

-673 QTSLKIKDNK
+673 QTSVKIKDNK

>member
-6 LYFLGFLSLCSAE
+6 LYFLGFLSLYSAE

-91 KNGNMN
+91 KNGDMN
-97 GALALNSRTTYT
+97 GTLSLNSRTTYT

-234 KLREQGIMVFEDSIN
+234 KLREQGIMVFEDSID

-273 FSTPNFKKFKYLKKM
+273 FSTPNFKKFKYLEKV

-293 EGFNVLISSI
+293 EGFNYLISTV
-303 RKAIIEND
+303 RNAIVRNEYNIND
-311 YNVDN
+311 
-316 FDKLVQCNDHFE
+316 FGTLSSSNDHFE
-328 RTIATDERGMK
+328 RVIGTDDKGLK
-339 YVKTGAYY
+339 YVKAQNWIYH
-347 YYLTTAGEFNGTSID
+347 LTTIGEFKGKLYD
-362 RFYLTKEQAAVL
+362 KVYLTKEQAVAL

-385 AVGLMDFLKIA
+385 AVGLMDFLKITSD
-396 YENEFDRKFGIM
+396 Y
-408 KRFDSANPTIKEI
+408 
-421 TQLYANLSTVRMDT
+421 
-435 LQTTDD
+435 
-441 KEFMILEAKNGVFY
+441 
-455 VKKSAA
+455 
-461 DELEN
+461 
-466 YKAKIN
+466 
-472 QIRRETAVGL
+472 
-482 MDFLKIAYE
+482 
-491 NEFDRKFGIMKRFD
+491 EFDRKFGIMKRFD

-511 KDITQLYDNLSY
+511 KDITQLYANLST

-530 TTTDKEFMIL
+530 TTADKEFMIL
-540 EAKNGVFYVKKTAAD
+540 KAKNGVFYVKKSAAD

-572 TKLYQQNITIDYNES
+572 AKLYQQNITIDYNES
-587 IMSNIKNLDSILQSL
+587 IIGNIKNLDSILQCL

-621 YFCTDGVEDQELW
+621 YFCTDGVEDQEFW

-673 QTSLKIKDNK
+673 QTSVKIKDNK

>member
-1 MRTSV
+1 MRSSV

-52 GDNIKDGPLSIKASI
+52 GENIKDGPLSIKASL
-67 NNFQRYVQL
+67 NNFERYVQL

-97 GALALNSRTTYT
+97 GALTLNSRTTYT

-176 LTQNGELTGR
+176 LTQSGELTGR

-347 YYLTTAGEFNGTSID
+347 YYLTTAGEFKGTSID

-396 YENEFDRKFGIM
+396 YD
-408 KRFDSANPTIKEI
+408 
-421 TQLYANLSTVRMDT
+421 Y
-435 LQTTDD
+435 
-441 KEFMILEAKNGVFY
+441 
-455 VKKSAA
+455 
-461 DELEN
+461 
-466 YKAKIN
+466 
-472 QIRRETAVGL
+472 
-482 MDFLKIAYE
+482 
-491 NEFDRKFGIMKRFD
+491 EFDRKFGIMKRFD

-511 KDITQLYDNLSY
+511 KDITQLYDNLSS

-621 YFCTDGVEDQELW
+621 YFCTDGVEDQEFW

>member
-52 GDNIKDGPLSIKASI
+52 GDNIKDGQLSIKASI
-67 NNFQRYVQL
+67 NNFERYVQL

-97 GALALNSRTTYT
+97 GALSLNSRTTYT

-234 KLREQGIMVFEDSIN
+234 KLREQGIMVFEDSID

-273 FSTPNFKKFKYLKKM
+273 FSTPNFKKFKYLEKV

-293 EGFNVLISSI
+293 EGFNYLISTI
-303 RKAIIEND
+303 RNAIVRNEYNIND
-311 YNVDN
+311 
-316 FDKLVQCNDHFE
+316 FGTLSSSNDHFE
-328 RTIATDERGMK
+328 RVIGTDDKGLK
-339 YVKTGAYY
+339 YVKAQNWIYH
-347 YYLTTAGEFNGTSID
+347 LTTIGEFKGKLYD
-362 RFYLTKEQAAVL
+362 KVYLTKEQAAAL
-374 PGKIDEIKRET
+374 PGKIDGIKRET
-385 AVGLMDFLKIA
+385 AIGLMDFLKIA
-396 YENEFDRKFGIM
+396 YD
-408 KRFDSANPTIKEI
+408 
-421 TQLYANLSTVRMDT
+421 Y
-435 LQTTDD
+435 
-441 KEFMILEAKNGVFY
+441 
-455 VKKSAA
+455 
-461 DELEN
+461 
-466 YKAKIN
+466 
-472 QIRRETAVGL
+472 
-482 MDFLKIAYE
+482 
-491 NEFDRKFGIMKRFD
+491 EFDRKFGIMKRFD

-511 KDITQLYDNLSY
+511 KDITQLYANLST

-530 TTTDKEFMIL
+530 TTSDKEFMIL
-540 EAKNGVFYVKKTAAD
+540 EAKNGVFYVKKSAAD

-587 IMSNIKNLDSILQSL
+587 IIGNIKNLDSILQSL

-621 YFCTDGVEDQELW
+621 YFCTDGVEDQEFW

-646 KITHIRLTGIDNDTV
+646 KITHIRLTGIDNETV

>member
-6 LYFLGFLSLCSAE
+6 LYFIGFLSLCSAE

-176 LTQNGELTGR
+176 LTQSGELTGR

-199 FLKGVRLSS
+199 FLKGIRLSS

-234 KLREQGIMVFEDSIN
+234 KLREQGIMVFEDSID
-249 LGIHTNRI
+249 LGIHTNKI

-273 FSTPNFKKFKYLKKM
+273 FSTPNFKKFKYLEKV

-293 EGFNVLISSI
+293 EGFDYLIRTVRNAIVRNEYNINDFGTLSSS
-303 RKAIIEND
+303 
-311 YNVDN
+311 
-316 FDKLVQCNDHFE
+316 NDHFQ
-328 RTIATDERGMK
+328 RVIGTDDKGLK
-339 YVKTGAYY
+339 YVKAQNWIYH
-347 YYLTTAGEFNGTSID
+347 LTTIGEFKGKLYD
-362 RFYLTKEQAAVL
+362 KVYLTKEQAAAL
-374 PGKIDEIKRET
+374 PGKIDEIKRE
-385 AVGLMDFLKIA
+385 I
-396 YENEFDRKFGIM
+396 
-408 KRFDSANPTIKEI
+408 
-421 TQLYANLSTVRMDT
+421 
-435 LQTTDD
+435 
-441 KEFMILEAKNGVFY
+441 
-455 VKKSAA
+455 
-461 DELEN
+461 
-466 YKAKIN
+466 
-472 QIRRETAVGL
+472 AVGL

-511 KDITQLYDNLSY
+511 KDITQLYDNLST

-530 TTTDKEFMIL
+530 TTSDKEFMIL
-540 EAKNGVFYVKKTAAD
+540 ETKNGVFYVKKSAAD

-572 TKLYQQNITIDYNES
+572 AKLYQQNITIDYNES
-587 IMSNIKNLDSILQSL
+587 IIGNIKNLDSILQCL

-621 YFCTDGVEDQELW
+621 YFCTDGVEDQEFW

-673 QTSLKIKDNK
+673 QTSVKIKDNK

>member
-1 MRTSV
+1 MRSSV

-33 PLDIPM
+33 PLDVPM

-91 KNGNMN
+91 KNGDMN
-97 GALALNSRTTYT
+97 GALSLNSRTTYT

-146 NVNYNNGKLVGPYMV
+146 NVNYNNGKLVGSYMV

-208 SGKDSSTPPALV
+208 SGKDTSTPPALV

-234 KLREQGIMVFEDSIN
+234 KLREQGIMVFEDSID
-249 LGIHTNRI
+249 LGVHANRI

-273 FSTPNFKKFKYLKKM
+273 FSTPNFKKFKYLEKV

-347 YYLTTAGEFNGTSID
+347 YYLTTAGEFKGTSID
-362 RFYLTKEQAAVL
+362 RFYLTKEQAAAL

-385 AVGLMDFLKIA
+385 AIGLMDYLKIA
-396 YENEFDRKFGIM
+396 YD
-408 KRFDSANPTIKEI
+408 
-421 TQLYANLSTVRMDT
+421 Y
-435 LQTTDD
+435 
-441 KEFMILEAKNGVFY
+441 
-455 VKKSAA
+455 
-461 DELEN
+461 
-466 YKAKIN
+466 
-472 QIRRETAVGL
+472 
-482 MDFLKIAYE
+482 
-491 NEFDRKFGIMKRFD
+491 EFDRKFGIMKRFD

-511 KDITQLYDNLSY
+511 KDITQLYANLST

-540 EAKNGVFYVKKTAAD
+540 EAKNGVFYVKKSAAD
-555 ELENYKTKLLNL
+555 ELDNYKTKLLNL

-587 IMSNIKNLDSILQSL
+587 IIGNIKNLESILQSL

-621 YFCTDGVEDQELW
+621 YFCTDGVEDQEFW

>member
-1 MRTSV
+1 MRSSV

-52 GDNIKDGPLSIKASI
+52 GENIKDGPLSIKASL
-67 NNFQRYVQL
+67 NNFERYVQL

-91 KNGNMN
+91 KNGDMN
-97 GALALNSRTTYT
+97 GALTLNSRTTYT

-176 LTQNGELTGR
+176 LTQSGELTGR

-273 FSTPNFKKFKYLKKM
+273 FSTPNFKKFKYLEKV

-293 EGFNVLISSI
+293 EGFDYLISTV
-303 RKAIIEND
+303 RNAIVRNEYNIND
-311 YNVDN
+311 
-316 FDKLVQCNDHFE
+316 FGTLSSSNDHFE
-328 RTIATDERGMK
+328 RVICTDDKGAK
-339 YVKTGAYY
+339 YVKAQNWIYH
-347 YYLTTAGEFNGTSID
+347 LTTIGEFKGKLYD
-362 RFYLTKEQAAVL
+362 KVYLTKEQAAAL

-385 AVGLMDFLKIA
+385 AIGLMDYLKINSD
-396 YENEFDRKFGIM
+396 Y
-408 KRFDSANPTIKEI
+408 
-421 TQLYANLSTVRMDT
+421 
-435 LQTTDD
+435 
-441 KEFMILEAKNGVFY
+441 
-455 VKKSAA
+455 
-461 DELEN
+461 
-466 YKAKIN
+466 
-472 QIRRETAVGL
+472 
-482 MDFLKIAYE
+482 
-491 NEFDRKFGIMKRFD
+491 EFDRKFGIMKRFD

-621 YFCTDGVEDQELW
+621 YFCTDGVEDQEFW

>member
-6 LYFLGFLSLCSAE
+6 LYFLVFLSLCSAE

-67 NNFQRYVQL
+67 NNFERYVQL

-97 GALALNSRTTYT
+97 GALSLNSRTTYT

-208 SGKDSSTPPALV
+208 SSKDSSTPPALV

-234 KLREQGIMVFEDSIN
+234 KLREQGIMVFEDSID

-273 FSTPNFKKFKYLKKM
+273 FSTPNFKKFKYLEKV

-293 EGFNVLISSI
+293 EGFNYLISTI
-303 RKAIIEND
+303 RNAIVRNEYNIND
-311 YNVDN
+311 
-316 FDKLVQCNDHFE
+316 FGTLSSSNDHFE
-328 RTIATDERGMK
+328 RVIGTDDKGLK
-339 YVKTGAYY
+339 YVKAQNWIYH
-347 YYLTTAGEFNGTSID
+347 LTTIGEFKGKLYD
-362 RFYLTKEQAAVL
+362 KVYLTKEQAAAL

-385 AVGLMDFLKIA
+385 AI
-396 YENEFDRKFGIM
+396 
-408 KRFDSANPTIKEI
+408 
-421 TQLYANLSTVRMDT
+421 
-435 LQTTDD
+435 
-441 KEFMILEAKNGVFY
+441 
-455 VKKSAA
+455 
-461 DELEN
+461 
-466 YKAKIN
+466 
-472 QIRRETAVGL
+472 GL

-511 KDITQLYDNLSY
+511 KDITQLYDNLST

-530 TTTDKEFMIL
+530 TTSDKEFMIL
-540 EAKNGVFYVKKTAAD
+540 EAKNGVFYVKKSAAD

-587 IMSNIKNLDSILQSL
+587 IIGNIKNLDSILQSL

-621 YFCTDGVEDQELW
+621 YFCTDGVEDQEFW

-646 KITHIRLTGIDNDTV
+646 KITHIRLTGIDNETV

>member
-1 MRTSV
+1 MRSSV

-67 NNFQRYVQL
+67 NNFERYVQL

-97 GALALNSRTTYT
+97 GTLALNSRTTYT

-208 SGKDSSTPPALV
+208 SSKDSSTPPALV

-234 KLREQGIMVFEDSIN
+234 KLREQGIMVFEDSID
-249 LGIHTNRI
+249 LGVHTNRI

-273 FSTPNFKKFKYLKKM
+273 FSTPNFKKFKYLEKV

-293 EGFNVLISSI
+293 EGFNYLISTV
-303 RKAIIEND
+303 RNAIVRNEYNIND
-311 YNVDN
+311 
-316 FDKLVQCNDHFE
+316 FGTLSSSNDHFE
-328 RTIATDERGMK
+328 RVIGTDDKGLK
-339 YVKTGAYY
+339 YVKAQNWIYH
-347 YYLTTAGEFNGTSID
+347 LTTIGEFKGKLYD
-362 RFYLTKEQAAVL
+362 KVYLTKEQAAAL
-374 PGKIDEIKRET
+374 PGKIDGIKRET
-385 AVGLMDFLKIA
+385 AI
-396 YENEFDRKFGIM
+396 
-408 KRFDSANPTIKEI
+408 
-421 TQLYANLSTVRMDT
+421 
-435 LQTTDD
+435 
-441 KEFMILEAKNGVFY
+441 
-455 VKKSAA
+455 
-461 DELEN
+461 
-466 YKAKIN
+466 
-472 QIRRETAVGL
+472 GL

-511 KDITQLYDNLSY
+511 KDITQLYDNLST

-530 TTTDKEFMIL
+530 TTSDKEFMIL
-540 EAKNGVFYVKKTAAD
+540 EAKNGVFYVKKSAAD
-555 ELENYKTKLLNL
+555 ELDNYKTKLLNL

-587 IMSNIKNLDSILQSL
+587 IIGNIKNLDSILQSL

-621 YFCTDGVEDQELW
+621 YFCTDGVEDQEFW

-673 QTSLKIKDNK
+673 QTSVKIKDNK

>member
-234 KLREQGIMVFEDSIN
+234 KLREQGIMVFEDSID
-249 LGIHTNRI
+249 LGVHTNRI

-273 FSTPNFKKFKYLKKM
+273 FSTPNFKKFKYLEKV

-293 EGFNVLISSI
+293 EGFNVLINSI
-303 RKAIIEND
+303 RNAIIEND

-347 YYLTTAGEFNGTSID
+347 YYLTTAGEFKGKSID
-362 RFYLTKEQAAVL
+362 RFYLTKEQAAAL

-385 AVGLMDFLKIA
+385 AVGLMDFLKITSD
-396 YENEFDRKFGIM
+396 Y
-408 KRFDSANPTIKEI
+408 
-421 TQLYANLSTVRMDT
+421 
-435 LQTTDD
+435 
-441 KEFMILEAKNGVFY
+441 
-455 VKKSAA
+455 
-461 DELEN
+461 
-466 YKAKIN
+466 
-472 QIRRETAVGL
+472 
-482 MDFLKIAYE
+482 
-491 NEFDRKFGIMKRFD
+491 EFDRKFGIMKRFD

-511 KDITQLYDNLSY
+511 KDITQLYANLST

-530 TTTDKEFMIL
+530 TTADKEFMIL
-540 EAKNGVFYVKKTAAD
+540 KAKNGVFYVKKSAAD

-572 TKLYQQNITIDYNES
+572 AKLYQQNITIDYNES
-587 IMSNIKNLDSILQSL
+587 IIGNIKNLDSILQCL

-609 STSMAYN
+609 STSMTYN

-621 YFCTDGVEDQELW
+621 YFCTDGVEDQEFW

-661 YCEFTKKGKEVY
+661 YCEFTRKGKEVY
-673 QTSLKIKDNK
+673 QTSVKIKDNK

-690 FEGAKLISGE
+690 FAGAKLISGE

>member
-6 LYFLGFLSLCSAE
+6 LYFLGFLSFCSAE

-176 LTQNGELTGR
+176 LTQSGELTGR

-199 FLKGVRLSS
+199 FLNGVRLSS

-234 KLREQGIMVFEDSIN
+234 KLREQGIMVFEDSID
-249 LGIHTNRI
+249 LGVHTNRI

-273 FSTPNFKKFKYLKKM
+273 FSTPNFKKFRYLEKV

-293 EGFNVLISSI
+293 EGFGYLISTV
-303 RKAIIEND
+303 RNAIVRNEYNIND
-311 YNVDN
+311 
-316 FDKLVQCNDHFE
+316 FGTLSSSNDHFQ
-328 RTIATDERGMK
+328 RVIGTDDKGLK
-339 YVKTGAYY
+339 YVKAQNWIYH
-347 YYLTTAGEFNGTSID
+347 LTTIGEFKGKLYD
-362 RFYLTKEQAAVL
+362 KVYLTKEQAAAL
-374 PGKIDEIKRET
+374 PGKIDEIK
-385 AVGLMDFLKIA
+385 
-396 YENEFDRKFGIM
+396 
-408 KRFDSANPTIKEI
+408 
-421 TQLYANLSTVRMDT
+421 
-435 LQTTDD
+435 
-441 KEFMILEAKNGVFY
+441 
-455 VKKSAA
+455 
-461 DELEN
+461 
-466 YKAKIN
+466 
-472 QIRRETAVGL
+472 RETAVGL

-511 KDITQLYDNLSY
+511 KDITQLYDNLST

-530 TTTDKEFMIL
+530 TTADKEFMIL
-540 EAKNGVFYVKKTAAD
+540 ETKTGVFYVKKSAAD

-572 TKLYQQNITIDYNES
+572 AKLYQQNITIDYNES
-587 IMSNIKNLDSILQSL
+587 IIGNIKNLDSILQSL

-621 YFCTDGVEDQELW
+621 YFCTDGVGDQELW

-646 KITHIRLTGIDNDTV
+646 KITHIRLTRIDNDTV